1 MKNKKGWNALML
13 ACYNGSFEASK
24 ILLENGA
31 NSSTQNHKGT
41 SALMYALDY
50 YSKSSDSR
58 IFKLLLENKT
68 DTLAK
73 DYKSKGIKQYCVEK
87 NCSELL
93 DLLD

>member
-1 MKNKKGWNALML
+1 
-13 ACYNGSFEASK
+13 
-24 ILLENGA
+24 
-31 NSSTQNHKGT
+31 
-41 SALMYALDY
+41 MYALDY

-58 IFKLLLENKT
+58 IFKLLLENKA
-68 DTLAK
+68 DTVAK